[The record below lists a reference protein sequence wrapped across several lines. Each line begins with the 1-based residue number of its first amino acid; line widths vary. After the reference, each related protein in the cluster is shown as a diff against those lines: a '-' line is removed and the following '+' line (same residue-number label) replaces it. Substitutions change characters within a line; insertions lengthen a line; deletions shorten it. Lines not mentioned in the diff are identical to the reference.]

1 MGWYSKGIEGL
12 QHPCGAAS
20 KTRIEYWRLIIV
32 WRSKLSRRRFLALS
46 GSALASA
53 LLGNTLGQTA
63 SGGSGS
69 GAGKVLRIGAVIPT
83 RTTLHTLRG
92 FTEDA
97 IGRPAN
103 FGAQMAVGELAPN
116 VDRGLIT
123 SAMGADAVTRAA
135 ERLSSVEEV
144 YAIIGGFSTEEVLA
158 LGKLAVQRDFIFL
171 NIGAQSDALR
181 GESCNSH
188 TFHLAP
194 SATMYLE
201 AMIGWG
207 IHSDFQ
213 RWFFVYS
220 DEQKANYANAKK
232 MLKSRGSNEVGST
245 AVPANEPIYTGVF
258 EDIKK
263 AEPDLVVLLLEP
275 TEQLTFSGQYET
287 SGLSAATIGYPA
299 PSAQTRKFY
308 SSSLRNAPKT
318 AVKHRHIASWEAT
331 LSDNGAQRLN
341 LRFLGRFGQA
351 MDPSAWAAYMG
362 IKILAEAAT
371 KTGSTKS
378 TDLIKYMENPQT
390 TFDIDKGAGTSFRS
404 WNHQM
409 RQPLY
414 LVKTNKDYQD
424 KTTLQDLAVLEGE
437 LPALYEPDVPP
448 VKRLE
453 QLGVSEQDSR
463 CKLEAVGE

>member
-1 MGWYSKGIEGL
+1 M
-12 QHPCGAAS
+12 
-20 KTRIEYWRLIIV
+20 

-299 PSAQTRKFY
+299 PAAQTRKFY
-308 SSSLRNAPKT
+308 ASSLRNAPKT

-378 TDLIKYMENPQT
+378 TDLIKYMENP
-390 TFDIDKGAGTSFRS
+390 
-404 WNHQM
+404 
-409 RQPLY
+409 
-414 LVKTNKDYQD
+414 
-424 KTTLQDLAVLEGE
+424 
-437 LPALYEPDVPP
+437 
-448 VKRLE
+448 
-453 QLGVSEQDSR
+453 
-463 CKLEAVGE
+463 